1 MSAIDFIRRQHDDIR
16 MYLAKLRELRGLEA
30 RRRTVSGLLRM
41 ARSHASIEEEFVYP
55 KLEADETLADLVDAA
70 YRDHEHLDEA
80 LGELEGCAP
89 DDEALLGIVDEI
101 EEILDEHLGV
111 EEERLLVRLADR
123 WPEGELVELGRQ
135 MRARF
140 AELTSSAERPAID
153 PDQLPEA

>member
-41 ARSHASIEEEFVYP
+41 ARSHASIEEEFLYA
-55 KLEADETLADLVDAA
+55 KLEGDDALADAVDAA
-70 YRDHEHLDEA
+70 YRDHEHLEEA
-80 LGELEGCAP
+80 LVELERCAP

-101 EEILDEHLGV
+101 DEILDEHLAT
-111 EEERLLVRLADR
+111 EEDQLLERLAAR
-123 WPEGELVELGRQ
+123 WSAGELVELGRQ

-140 AELTSSAERPAID
+140 AELTASAERPAID